1 MPTHEEFMQMALELA
16 KQGAGHV
23 APNPLVGALLVKNG
37 RIVGKGFHANFGGP
51 HAEIEAINEAGNAG
65 NGSTM
70 YVNLEPCCHHGKT
83 PPCSSA
89 IQAAG
94 IAQVVYGTRDRNL
107 EARGGLE
114 VLRQAGIGIIGPILH
129 NECRDLNAAFF
140 KHTITGRPL
149 VLAKWAMT
157 IDGKI
162 ATYSGKSRWVSSEA
176 SRKMVHEWRG
186 KSGAILIGRGSAQID
201 DPYLDC
207 RLEGFINPI
216 KVILDSKCTLS
227 PQARMFE
234 PAIGGKENA
243 RVIIF
248 TSKEAPQ
255 ENIKALNSRG
265 AEVIPAA
272 CSNGHISIAEVLDEL
287 GKRGINL
294 LLVEGGG
301 EVLGSFFDG
310 GFIDRAL
317 IFISPKIVGG
327 RDAKTPVAGAGLD
340 RMSDAHALRDIRTY
354 RLEEDLV
361 IEGKLGDWSWCEK
374 TSDI

>member
-1 MPTHEEFMQMALELA
+1 VPTHEEFMQMALELA
-16 KQGAGHV
+16 EQSGGHV

-51 HAEIEAINEAGNAG
+51 HAEVEAINDAGSASS
-65 NGSTM
+65 GSTI

-83 PPCSSA
+83 PPCTSA

-94 IAQVVYGTRDRNL
+94 ILQVVYGTRDRNP

-114 VLRQAGIGIIGPILH
+114 ILRQAGIDIIGPILDS
-129 NECRDLNAAFF
+129 ECRDLNAAFF

-162 ATYSGKSRWVSSEA
+162 ATHSGKSRWISSEA
-176 SRKMVHEWRG
+176 SRKFVHEWRG
-186 KSGAILIGRGSAQID
+186 KSGAILIGRRTAQID

-207 RLEGFINPI
+207 RLEGFDDPI
-216 KVILDSKCTLS
+216 KVILDSNCTLS

-234 PAIGGKENA
+234 PAIEGKGNA

-248 TSKEAPQ
+248 TSKEASQ
-255 ENIKALNSRG
+255 ENIKALSARG
-265 AEVIPAA
+265 AEVIPTP
-272 CSNGHISIAEVLDEL
+272 CSNGHISIPLVLEEL

-294 LLVEGGG
+294 LMVEGGG

-327 RDAKTPVAGAGLD
+327 RDAMTPVAGVGLD
-340 RMSDAHALRDIRTY
+340 RMSDAHVLRDIHNY
-354 RLEEDLV
+354 RLGDDLV